1 MKVAIAL
8 LLLVASTNAFNIQSK
23 SPILGSR
30 DHLKIYQRLKVE
42 ENPASATEALG
53 FVNDGLFSFVAP
65 FLEIG
70 GIKSGKKITYGFFA
84 TEVDRQMTWE
94 EKREQ
99 ERTASQ
105 NLVNIGDKERARR
118 EKVGNVILI
127 LSLMY
132 SLWAA
137 LIADDGGLYGH
148 FLRFLVF
155 PTFALGYGYKL
166 SAQTGL

>member
-8 LLLVASTNAFNIQSK
+8 VLLMASTNAFSIQSK
-23 SPILGSR
+23 PTLLHGR
-30 DHLKIYQRLKVE
+30 CLLKIYQSLKVE
-42 ENPASATEALG
+42 ENPASATESLE
-53 FVNDGLFSFVAP
+53 FVNGGPFSFMTP
-65 FLEIG
+65 FLELG
-70 GIKSGKKITYGFFA
+70 GIKSGKRITYGVMA
-84 TEVDRQMTWE
+84 TDVDKQMIQE

-99 ERTASQ
+99 ERRASQ
-105 NLVNIGDKERARR
+105 TLINIGDKERARR
-118 EKVGNVILI
+118 EDVGNVILI
-127 LSLMY
+127 LSLTY

-148 FLRFLVF
+148 FLRFMVF